1 MTLDQVLAFSLIGI
15 TVAAFVW
22 DRLPYDLI
30 ALTALA
36 AGIALGLVPADKA
49 FSGFSDDIVIIV
61 GSALVL
67 STAIARSGAV
77 ETLMRPIL
85 PHLTSAQRQVWTLVA
100 GVLLLSMVTKN
111 VGALA
116 IFMPI
121 ALQLARRTGTSPSTL
136 LMPMA
141 FASLIG
147 GIVTLVGTSPNVI
160 VSKVRANLTGQPF
173 GMFDYAPVGL
183 CVAATGFLFL
193 CLGWRLLPRRES
205 GARAMD
211 AAFNLERYTTEANL
225 PAGHPGIG
233 GTIAE
238 LEAASDSDVRIA
250 TVLRE
255 RFRRYPA
262 SPDFRLRANDVLLL
276 TGEPDALERFIARTD
291 LMLAG
296 TLPEA
301 EAVVME
307 GVVTAESGLVG
318 RTAAQLDLERRQG
331 VLILAVSRRGRRI
344 EQRLSAVRFRA
355 GDVVVMRGRTAALG
369 PSLGALGVLPLAA
382 REIALGRNDRSWIPA
397 AILAVAMGLVALHVV
412 PVTVAF
418 FGAVVAV
425 LLLRSMTPHEAYQA
439 VEWPVLVLLGALI
452 PISET
457 VTSTGGADL
466 IAAHLTTL
474 VQDLPPIAAMS
485 TILVLAM
492 AVTPFLNN
500 AATVLVMGPIA
511 AKLATKLGLAPDP
524 FLMAVALGAA
534 CDFLTPIGHQCNTL
548 VMGPGGYRF
557 GDYARLG
564 LPLSLIVIAV
574 GVPMIAL
581 VWPLRPV

>member
-1 MTLDQVLAFSLIGI
+1 MTLDQVLAFGLIGI

-22 DRLPYDLI
+22 DRLPYDVV

-36 AGIALGLVPADKA
+36 AGIAIGIVPADKA
-49 FSGFSDDIVIIV
+49 FSGFSDDIVVIV
-61 GSALVL
+61 GAALVL
-67 STAIARSGAV
+67 SAAIARSGAV
-77 ETLMRPIL
+77 ETLMRPLL
-85 PHLTSAQRQVWTLVA
+85 PRLTSTGRQVVVLVG
-100 GVLLLSMVTKN
+100 GVLALSMVTKN

-121 ALQLARRTGTSPSTL
+121 ALQLARRSGTPPSAL

-160 VSKVRANLTGQPF
+160 VSKVRADLTGKPF
-173 GMFDYAPVGL
+173 AMFDYAPVGL
-183 CVAATGFLFL
+183 CVAAAGFAFL
-193 CLGWRLLPRRES
+193 CLGWRLLPRRDGGTRSME
-205 GARAMD
+205 
-211 AAFNLERYTTEANL
+211 AAFTLERYTTEARL
-225 PAGHPGIG
+225 PAGHPAA
-233 GTIAE
+233 GTRIAD
-238 LEAASDSDVRIA
+238 LEALGDGEVRVA

-262 SPDFRLRANDVLLL
+262 SPEFLLRAEDVLLL
-276 TGEPDALERFIARTD
+276 NGEPDDLERFVARSG
-291 LMLAG
+291 LALAG
-296 TLPEA
+296 AAPEA
-301 EAVVME
+301 EAVVAE
-307 GVVTAESGLVG
+307 GVVTAESDLVG
-318 RTAAQLDLERRQG
+318 RTAAQLDLERRHG
-331 VLILAVSRRGRRI
+331 IGILAVSRRGRRI
-344 EQRLSAVRFRA
+344 EQSLSAVRFRA
-355 GDVVVMRGRTAALG
+355 GDVVVLRGREAALA
-369 PSLGALGVLPLAA
+369 PALGALKVLPLAA
-382 REIALGRNDRSWIPA
+382 RAIALGRNDRSWIPA
-397 AILAVAMGLVALHVV
+397 AILVAAMALVALHVV
-412 PVTVAF
+412 PVAVAF
-418 FGAVVAV
+418 FGAVVLV
-425 LLLRSMTPHEAYQA
+425 LLLRCMSPHEAYQA

-457 VTSTGGADL
+457 VSSTGGADL
-466 IAAHLTTL
+466 VAGHLTAL
-474 VQDLPPIAAMS
+474 VQGLSPVAALA

-511 AKLATKLGLAPDP
+511 AKLATKLGLNPDP

-581 VWPLRPV
+581 VWPLRPA

>member
-1 MTLDQVLAFSLIGI
+1 MTLDQVLAFGLIGI

-22 DRLPYDLI
+22 DRLPYDVV
-30 ALTALA
+30 ALTALTV
-36 AGIALGLVPADKA
+36 GIVIGLVPADKA

-61 GSALVL
+61 GAALVL
-67 STAIARSGAV
+67 SAAIARSGAV
-77 ETLMRPIL
+77 ETLMRPL
-85 PHLTSAQRQVWTLVA
+85 MPSLTSTGRQVPVLVG

-121 ALQLARRTGTSPSTL
+121 ALQLARRSGTSPSAL

-160 VSKVRANLTGQPF
+160 VSKVRTDLTGHPF
-173 GMFDYAPVGL
+173 GMFDYVPVGL
-183 CVAATGFLFL
+183 CVAASGFAFL
-193 CLGWRLLPRRES
+193 CLGWRLLPRRDGGTRS
-205 GARAMD
+205 LD
-211 AAFNLERYTTEANL
+211 AAFTLERYTTEARL
-225 PAGHPGIG
+225 PTGHWAVGA
-233 GTIAE
+233 TIATV
-238 LEAASDSDVRIA
+238 EAEGDGETRIA
-250 TVLRE
+250 TILRE

-262 SPDFRLRANDVLLL
+262 SADFRLKPDDVLLL
-276 TGEPDALERFIARTD
+276 TGEPDALERFVARTG
-291 LMLAG
+291 LVLAG
-296 TLPEA
+296 TTPTA
-301 EAVVME
+301 EAAVME
-307 GVVTAESGLVG
+307 GVVTAESNLVG
-318 RTAAQLDLERRQG
+318 RTAAQLDLQRASG
-331 VLILAVSRRGRRI
+331 IDILAVSRRGRRV
-344 EQRLSAVRFRA
+344 EQRLAAVRFRA
-355 GDVVVMRGRTAALG
+355 GDVVVLRGRAAALA
-369 PSLGALGVLPLAA
+369 PALGALKVLPLAA
-382 REIALGRNDRSWIPA
+382 REIALGRNDRSWLPV
-397 AILAVAMGLVALHVV
+397 AILLVAMGLVALHVA
-412 PVTVAF
+412 PVAVAF

-457 VTSTGGADL
+457 VSSTGGADL
-466 IAAHLTTL
+466 IAAKLTTV
-474 VQDLPPIAAMS
+474 VQDLSPVAALA
-485 TILVLAM
+485 TILILAM

-511 AKLATKLGLAPDP
+511 AKLATRLGLNADP

-564 LPLSLIVIAV
+564 LPLSLIVIVV
-574 GVPMIAL
+574 GVPLIAL
-581 VWPLRPV
+581 VWPLHPA

>member
-1 MTLDQVLAFSLIGI
+1 MTVDQVLAFGLIGV

-22 DRLPYDLI
+22 DRLPYDLV

-36 AGIALGLVPADKA
+36 VGIAVGLVPADKA
-49 FSGFSDDIVIIV
+49 FLGFSDDIVIIV

-67 STAIARSGAV
+67 SVAIARSGAV
-77 ETLMRPIL
+77 ETLMRPL
-85 PHLTSAQRQVWTLVA
+85 MPYMTSPVRQVPILVA

-121 ALQLARRTGTSPSTL
+121 ALQVARRSGTTPSSL

-141 FASLIG
+141 SASLIG

-160 VSKVRANLTGQPF
+160 VSKVRADLTGKPF

-183 CVAATGFLFL
+183 CVAAAGFVFL
-193 CLGWRLLPRRES
+193 CLGWRLLPRRDGGTRSME
-205 GARAMD
+205 
-211 AAFNLERYTTEANL
+211 AAFTLERYTTEARL
-225 PAGHPGIG
+225 PPEHPAVDR
-233 GTIAE
+233 TVAF
-238 LEAASDSDVRIA
+238 LEAQSDGDVSVA
-250 TVLRE
+250 TILRE

-262 SPDFRLRANDVLLL
+262 SPDFRLRGDDVLLL
-276 TGEPDALERFIARTD
+276 NGEPDALERFMARTG
-291 LMLAG
+291 LALAG
-296 TLPEA
+296 AAPA
-301 EAVVME
+301 VEAVVME
-307 GVVTAESGLVG
+307 GVVTAESELVG
-318 RTAAQLDLERRQG
+318 RTAAQLDLEHSSG
-331 VLILAVSRRGRRI
+331 LGILAVSRRGRRI
-344 EQRLSAVRFRA
+344 EQSLSSVRFRA
-355 GDVVVMRGRTAALG
+355 GDVVVVRGHSAALA
-369 PSLGALGVLPLAA
+369 SALGTLKVLPLAA
-382 REIALGRNDRSWIPA
+382 REIALGRNDRSWLPA
-397 AILAVAMGLVALHVV
+397 AILFLAMGLVALHVV
-412 PVTVAF
+412 PVAVSF

-425 LLLRSMTPHEAYQA
+425 LLLRSLTPHEAYQA

-457 VTSTGGADL
+457 VSSTGGADL
-466 IAAHLTTL
+466 IAGQLTAL
-474 VQDLPPIAAMS
+474 VQGLSPITALGAVL
-485 TILVLAM
+485 ILAM

-511 AKLATKLGLAPDP
+511 AKLATRLGLSLDP

-564 LPLSLIVIAV
+564 LPLSLIVIVV
-574 GVPMIAL
+574 GIPLIAF
-581 VWPLRPV
+581 VWPLHPV

>member
-160 VSKVRANLTGQPF
+160 VSKVRADLTGQPF

>member
-1 MTLDQVLAFSLIGI
+1 MTLDQVLAFGLIGV
-15 TVAAFVW
+15 TVAAFIW

-36 AGIALGLVPADKA
+36 AGIALGLVPAEKA

-61 GSALVL
+61 GGALVL

-85 PHLTSAQRQVWTLVA
+85 PHLTSAQRQVTALA
-100 GVLLLSMVTKN
+100 GGALLLSMVTKN

-160 VSKVRANLTGQPF
+160 VSKVRADLTGQPF

-183 CVAATGFLFL
+183 CVAGVGFLFL
-193 CLGWRLLPRRES
+193 CLGWRLLPRRDS

-211 AAFNLERYTTEANL
+211 AAFNLERYTTEASL

-233 GTIAE
+233 GTLGQ
-238 LEAASDSDVRIA
+238 LEALADGDVRIA

-262 SPDFRLRANDVLLL
+262 SPDFRLQADDVLLL
-276 TGEPDALERFIARTD
+276 SGEPDALERFVARAD
-291 LMLAG
+291 LVLAG
-296 TLPEA
+296 ALPEA

-318 RTAAQLDLERRQG
+318 HTAAQLDLEQRQG

-412 PVTVAF
+412 PVAVAF

-474 VQDLPPIAAMS
+474 VQDLPPIAAMG

-564 LPLSLIVIAV
+564 LPLSLIVVAV
-574 GVPMIAL
+574 GIPMIAL
-581 VWPLRPV
+581 VWPLRPA